1 MEETGWRTTSVIG
14 FEGGAAFV
22 PGRSPGGFGR
32 FILNGREHD
41 ATGDHLSFGWMM
53 AVEAWRAKNAG
64 GGALPAILYMGFDS
78 RRVFGSLDFGVN
90 LCNFDIL
97 DGKSGGGV
105 FSPRAGA
112 HLGVRIAD
120 VYVALNADV
129 QRRVMWKLDDITQ
142 FTAGFSFGFVYR
154 EKMSDAPKFT

>member
-1 MEETGWRTTSVIG
+1 MGDTGWRTTSVIG

-32 FILNGREHD
+32 FILNGR
-41 ATGDHLSFGWMM
+41 DHGAEGSLSLGWMM

-64 GGALPAILYMGFDS
+64 GGALPVIYYLGIDS
-78 RRVFGSLDFGVN
+78 RRVFFSLDFGVN

-97 DGKSGGGV
+97 DGKAGGGV
-105 FSPRAGA
+105 FSPRAST

-120 VYVALNADV
+120 VYVGLDAGV
-129 QRRVMWKLDDITQ
+129 QRRVMWKLDDITL

-154 EKMSDAPKFT
+154 EKMSDPPKFT